1 MTRKEFIITSIYKIG
16 KITKI
21 ILFLLVISY
30 LIYFLKKS
38 LFVENSNERQISV
51 LSLIIFGMLTLI
63 WFVKYFLLTIWNTF
77 PEKFKSFINELFK
90 ILEYISIP
98 FLLYIFYTNWEEN
111 KFIILLFGIFFLFS
125 HSNKFLKQTKQT

>member
-21 ILFLLVISY
+21 ILSLLVISY
-30 LIYFLKKS
+30 LIYFLKNS
-38 LFVENSNERQISV
+38 LFDENSNERQISV

-63 WFVKYFLLTIWNTF
+63 WFIKYFLLTIWNTF

-98 FLLYIFYTNWEEN
+98 FLLYIFYTNWEKN

-125 HSNKFLKQTKQT
+125 YSNKFLKQTKQT

>member
-30 LIYFLKKS
+30 LIYFLKNS
-38 LFVENSNERQISV
+38 LFDENSNERQISV

-63 WFVKYFLLTIWNTF
+63 WFIKYFLLTIWNTF
-77 PEKFKSFINELFK
+77 PEKFKSFINEL
-90 ILEYISIP
+90 LVNS
-98 FLLYIFYTNWEEN
+98 
-111 KFIILLFGIFFLFS
+111 FFEVL
-125 HSNKFLKQTKQT
+125 

>member
-30 LIYFLKKS
+30 LIYFLKNS

-51 LSLIIFGMLTLI
+51 LSLIIFGILTLI
-63 WFVKYFLLTIWNTF
+63 WFIKYFLLTIWNTF
-77 PEKFKSFINELFK
+77 PEKFKSFINELFR